1 MKISRIALRQIK
13 AYFSQPIAY
22 VVIGA
27 LLVLCGIYTFVLTP
41 FFVIGEAS
49 LRPFFQ
55 FCPFILTL
63 VVPAITMGLI
73 AEDRRSGMLELM
85 QSWPIGDFEFVCGK
99 FILLCWLQCS
109 RY

>member
-41 FFVIGEAS
+41 FFRHRGGLLA
-49 LRPFFQ
+49 
-55 FCPFILTL
+55 
-63 VVPAITMGLI
+63 AIFPVLSIHTHS
-73 AEDRRSGMLELM
+73 RRSSHHHG
-85 QSWPIGDFEFVCGK
+85 ID
-99 FILLCWLQCS
+99 
-109 RY
+109 R